1 MRQVLHPLVLHPLP
15 IRIMHWI
22 NAVTMVI
29 MIGSGWKIYNDE
41 VIFGWLHFPEAVTIG
56 KWAQHG
62 LQWHFFGM
70 WILALN
76 GICYLTYGLV
86 TSRFR
91 RMLLPLRF
99 SELIATVKDAL
110 RFHLSH
116 DDPTRYNAVQ
126 KLLYIGV
133 ILLGVMI
140 VISGLAIW
148 KPIQFSELL
157 ALFGSFQT
165 ARLVHFLCMTG
176 IVAFMIVHVT
186 LALLVPHTLVAMF
199 TGGPMLDQS
208 QPASEAAPVSAP
220 SPSPAPQAVAPQPT
234 GAEPQPVEAAVSAPS
249 SSTAPQAV
257 APQATEAQPRPA
269 GAAHEAE
276 PTVAAAATEPNP
288 NLLIESGRTP

>member
-1 MRQVLHPLVLHPLP
+1 MQQVLHPLP
-15 IRIMHWI
+15 IRTMHWI

-41 VIFGWLHFPEAVTIG
+41 VIFGWLHFPEFVTIG

-76 GICYLTYGLV
+76 GIGYLTYGLV
-86 TSRFR
+86 TGRFR
-91 RMLLPLRF
+91 RMLFPVRF
-99 SELIATVKDAL
+99 DELIATIKDAL
-110 RFHLSH
+110 RFRLSH
-116 DDPTRYNAVQ
+116 DDPTKYNTVQ

-176 IVAFMIVHVT
+176 IVLFMIVHVA

-199 TGGPMLDQS
+199 TGGPVFDRY
-208 QPASEAAPVSAP
+208 QPASGQAAPVSVP
-220 SPSPAPQAVAPQPT
+220 SPSPAPQAVAPQ
-234 GAEPQPVEAAVSAPS
+234 AA
-249 SSTAPQAV
+249 
-257 APQATEAQPRPA
+257 EAQPQPTEAAPA
-269 GAAHEAE
+269 AE
-276 PTVAAAATEPNP
+276 PTVAEAAAEPNP

>member
-1 MRQVLHPLVLHPLP
+1 MRQVLHPVP
-15 IRIMHWI
+15 IRVMHWI

-76 GICYLTYGLV
+76 GISYLTYGLAMG
-86 TSRFR
+86 RFR
-91 RMLLPLRF
+91 RMLLPVRF
-99 SELIATVKDAL
+99 SDLVATVRDAL
-110 RFHLSH
+110 RFRLSH
-116 DDPTRYNAVQ
+116 DDPTMYNAIQ

-140 VISGLAIW
+140 VVSGLAIW

-176 IVAFMIVHVT
+176 IVLFMIVHVA

-199 TGGPMLDQS
+199 TGGPMLDRSRPTPGQ
-208 QPASEAAPVSAP
+208 AEPVSDP
-220 SPSPAPQAVAPQPT
+220 SPSAPQAAAPQ
-234 GAEPQPVEAAVSAPS
+234 AMEEQPQPVEAASA
-249 SSTAPQAV
+249 
-257 APQATEAQPRPA
+257 EEPA
-269 GAAHEAE
+269 
-276 PTVAAAATEPNP
+276 VAAAAAEPNP